1 MGSVK
6 RSHYF
11 WGDNTKHYVANLK
24 PEDKVPLNTC
34 ACFSAPGI
42 YNLNRYRF
50 HIEDEQQPIYS
61 NYQHMIIIVDTQHD
75 STAAVSAPLD
85 INSSIDVTPQVS

>member
-1 MGSVK
+1 MK

-11 WGDNTKHYVANLK
+11 WGDSTKNYVANLK
-24 PEDKVPLNTC
+24 PEEKVPLTTC

-50 HIEDEQQPIYS
+50 HMEDEQQPIYS

-75 STAAVSAPLD
+75 PSAAPLE